1 LGIMR
6 LIAVLLAG
14 ALTYAVVLLV
24 LSEAM
29 AVADESPWYW
39 LPFVAS
45 LAAVVVVSAPWR
57 SWHSANRKT
66 TIAAVCLLA
75 VLVLAIDLAG
85 AVWYSCSKGV
95 CL

>member
-1 LGIMR
+1 MK
-6 LIAVLLAG
+6 LIVVLLAG
-14 ALTYAVVLLV
+14 VLTYAVVLLV
-24 LSEAM
+24 LGEAM

-45 LAAVVVVSAPWR
+45 LAAVVAVSAPWR
-57 SWHSANRKT
+57 SWHSVNRKT

-75 VLVLAIDLAG
+75 VLVLAIDLAS
-85 AVWYSCSKGV
+85 AVWYSCSKGI